1 MAQSKQQKLSDK
13 LVRVMRNLPFPVT
26 IVTTSDGQAMRGA
39 TIGSFTSL
47 SLTPPLI
54 SFNVIRK
61 TGLHDII
68 SRAGRFVVHLPG
80 YAQRDI
86 CTRFSI
92 PDLNEE
98 EMFQGL
104 DYQRR
109 EGYPPVLNGMIAE
122 IHCSVYHRFDAGD
135 HTVVVGE
142 VEDLVQHREES
153 TVFYLN
159 GNYLKVESD

>member
-68 SRAGRFVVHLPG
+68 SRAVRFVVIFPG
-80 YAQRDI
+80 YDLSDI
-86 CTRFSI
+86 CIRFSLPALI
-92 PDLNEE
+92 VD
-98 EMFQGL
+98 EMMTVLAYTRHMG
-104 DYQRR
+104 YQ
-109 EGYPPVLNGMIAE
+109 L
-122 IHCSVYHRFDAGD
+122 
-135 HTVVVGE
+135 
-142 VEDLVQHREES
+142 
-153 TVFYLN
+153 
-159 GNYLKVESD
+159 